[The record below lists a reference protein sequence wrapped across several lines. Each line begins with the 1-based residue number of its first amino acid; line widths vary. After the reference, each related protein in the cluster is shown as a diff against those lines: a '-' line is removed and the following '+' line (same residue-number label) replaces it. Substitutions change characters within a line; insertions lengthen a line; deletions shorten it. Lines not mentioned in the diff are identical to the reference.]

1 MKHIGPFFTLD
12 VDEIALTSAT
22 DRDSVWL
29 AALGRR
35 R

>member
-1 MKHIGPFFTLD
+1 VDIAARGLD
-12 VDEIALTSAT
+12 VDEIVALTSAT

-29 AALGRR
+29 AAVGRR

>member
-1 MKHIGPFFTLD
+1 VDIAARGLD